1 MLGRIHSFQSLGAL
15 DGPGLRCVV
24 FMQGCPLR
32 CGYCHNP
39 DTWDISGGHPTEAS
53 AIVKKLKRYKSYFAD
68 QGGVTVSGGEALL
81 QADFVAELFALCH
94 EEDIHTCLDTSGCF
108 KADQESALLE
118 HTDLCLLDIKFTN
131 EEDYRRYTGAELKDV
146 LAFLGRLKE
155 KGIPTWI
162 RQVIVPGLND
172 TSANVEELNHL
183 IAPYSN
189 VVKVELL
196 PFHKLCL
203 EKYQT
208 MGIPFPFDSYSA
220 ATQDD
225 VAPLQALVKLPE

>member
-1 MLGRIHSFQSLGAL
+1 MAGRVHSFQSLGAL

-24 FMQGCPLR
+24 FLQGCPLR

-39 DTWDISGGHPTEAS
+39 DTWDPDGGQLTEA
-53 AIVKKLKRYKSYFAD
+53 ADVVKKLKRYKSYFGAD
-68 QGGVTVSGGEALL
+68 GGVTVSGGEALL

-94 EEDIHTCLDTSGCF
+94 EEGIRTCLDTSGCLHSEHED
-108 KADQESALLE
+108 KLLA
-118 HTDLCLLDIKFTN
+118 HTDLCLLDIKFTTA
-131 EEDYRRYTGAELKDV
+131 EDYRQYTGAELKDV
-146 LAFLGRLKE
+146 LGFLDRLKSRS
-155 KGIPTWI
+155 IPTWI

-172 TSANVEELNHL
+172 TADNIDRLNEL

-208 MGIPFPFDSYSA
+208 LGIPFPFDVYSA

-225 VAPLQALVKLPE
+225 VAPLQALVKLP